1 RYDDSFDRAMAF
13 LERCLEARRQH
24 DAQIDRERKARLR
37 RAQGTAAV
45 LGTFLIVA
53 SVLALLAWREN
64 RRAARNLQLA
74 RAAVDQS
81 LGSVDRDPAR
91 VGADVPELEELRR
104 DLLLKAQTFYGA
116 FMQQE
121 PTSDTLRRDMAI
133 AHLRTGHINR
143 LLERPGDAEREYRDA
158 IT

>member
-1 RYDDSFDRAMAF
+1 PAVPLTSRSIVDLSHESLMRCWQRLVDWAAAERAAAEFYMRLARAAAWHEEGRGGGGRNPGLQRALQWQRDNAITPAWARRYDDSFDRAMAF

-64 RRAARNLQLA
+64 RRAARN
-74 RAAVDQS
+74 
-81 LGSVDRDPAR
+81 
-91 VGADVPELEELRR
+91 
-104 DLLLKAQTFYGA
+104 
-116 FMQQE
+116 
-121 PTSDTLRRDMAI
+121 
-133 AHLRTGHINR
+133 
-143 LLERPGDAEREYRDA
+143 
-158 IT
+158 